1 MTGGQWHKM
10 VHVDNINGRQ
20 VISTAN
26 SPAGALSVGHM
37 RLSARLFDHISK
49 AESIWREMEKAPHV
63 SLHQSFDWCTAWAQM
78 PGVKTMAALV
88 SLDGRPA
95 VLFPFE
101 IVHKSG
107 LRIARLIGTAHSNF
121 NSPIYSAGFLAECDQ
136 LMVDELVDTLTALA
150 IPADLIVIDKLRPSV
165 GDIAQPLLCLP
176 HVTSQNPSFQLP
188 LLGDFAETLAQV
200 NAKRRRKK
208 FRVSERRLEEFGGYR
223 QVEASDDASAQWLLE
238 NFLAQKSL
246 RLKEQGLPDVFGAPG
261 VANTLA
267 RLTNFSANAGNPVIK
282 LFGIE
287 LIDGLKD
294 GQRGKL
300 ISVAGLT
307 EKQGHII
314 CQFGS
319 VDDRTVPEAS
329 AGELL
334 FYLMIEQMNQ
344 AGGHVFDFGVGDQ
357 RYKRSWCPVMTEHC
371 DVFIPLN
378 MRGSLLG
385 LVQSTIVR
393 TKRFI
398 KNSPRL
404 RSVANRIRA
413 LTVNG
418 KTAADAAD

>member
-1 MTGGQWHKM
+1 M

-20 VISTAN
+20 VISAAN

-49 AESIWREMEKAPHV
+49 AENIWREMEQVSHV
-63 SLHQSFDWCTAWAQM
+63 SLHQSFDWCNAWAQM
-78 PGVKTMAALV
+78 PGAKTMAALV

-101 IVHKSG
+101 IVQKAG
-107 LRIARLIGTAHSNF
+107 LRVARLIGTTHSNL
-121 NSPIYSAGFLAECDQ
+121 NSPIYSSDFLAECNRF
-136 LMVDELVDTLTALA
+136 MVDELIDTVTALA
-150 IPADLIVIDKLRPSV
+150 IPADLIVIDKLRPGV
-165 GDIAQPLLCLP
+165 GDHGQPLLDLP

-188 LLGDFAETLAQV
+188 LLGDFAETLAQI

-208 FRVSERRLEEFGGYR
+208 FRVSERRLEEIGGYR
-223 QVEASDDASAQWLLE
+223 QVEASDDPSAEWLLS
-238 NFLAQKSL
+238 NFLIQKSQ
-246 RLKEQGLPDVFGAPG
+246 RLKEQGLPDVFAAPG
-261 VANTLA
+261 IANTLA
-267 RLTNFSANAGNPVIK
+267 RLTSFSANAGNPLIK
-282 LFGIE
+282 LYGIE
-287 LIDGLKD
+287 LVAGVKE

-300 ISVAGLT
+300 IAVAGLT
-307 EKQGHII
+307 EKQGHVI

-334 FYLMIEQMNQ
+334 FYLMIKQMNQ

-357 RYKRSWCPVMTEHC
+357 RYKRSWCPVMTEHS

-378 MRGSLLG
+378 LRGGLLG
-385 LVQSTIVR
+385 QVLSAIVR
-393 TKRFI
+393 TKRHI

-404 RSVANRIRA
+404 RSVASRIRA

-418 KTAADAAD
+418 RTAADAAE